1 LSDRA
6 RSTGLFI
13 IAASVIEFL
22 LFIYGATRK
31 SYLALAL
38 PITAAMATLTA
49 LGFWVGWTMMN
60 LEEDGPEGSEPP
72 VSPSP

>member
-1 LSDRA
+1 MDRA
-6 RSTGLFI
+6 RATGLII
-13 IAASVIEFL
+13 IAVSALELL
-22 LFIYGATRK
+22 LFVYGALRR

-60 LEEDGPEGSEPP
+60 IEEESEEPP
-72 VSPSP
+72 VAPVD